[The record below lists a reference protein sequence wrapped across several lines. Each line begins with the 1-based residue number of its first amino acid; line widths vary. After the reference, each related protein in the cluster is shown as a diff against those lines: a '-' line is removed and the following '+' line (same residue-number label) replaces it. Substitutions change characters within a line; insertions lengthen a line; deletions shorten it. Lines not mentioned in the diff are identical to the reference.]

1 MSDWNAAV
9 APLILKLERVFA
21 LSADERQAILSLPAR
36 MTDIKADQD
45 IVRIGDQPSRSC
57 FILEGVACTYKISGE
72 GKRQIVNF
80 HIPGDGPDLQS
91 LYLGVLDVSIGTITP
106 CRVGFVPHEAMR
118 ELCAQYPRIA
128 GALWRETLIDAAIFR
143 EWITNVGQRPA
154 PSRIA
159 HLMCEFVTRF
169 RVVGLADGD
178 TIQFPITQSEIG
190 DATGLSNVH
199 VNRSI
204 QALRKQGL
212 ISLKD
217 GTLTVLD
224 WDGLRH
230 LGDFDPIYLHLR
242 DEAPAAA
249 AG

>member
-1 MSDWNAAV
+1 LSDWNSAV
-9 APLILKLERVFA
+9 APLIMKLERVFA

-45 IVRIGDQPSRSC
+45 IVRLGDRPSRSC
-57 FILEGVACTYKISGE
+57 FILDGMACTYKISGE

-80 HIPGDGPDLQS
+80 HIPGDVPDLQS
-91 LYLGVLDVSIGTITP
+91 IYLGVLDVSIGTITP

-118 ELCAQYPRIA
+118 ELCAKYSRIA

-159 HLMCEFVTRF
+159 HLMCEFVARF
-169 RVVGLADGD
+169 RVVGLADGN

-212 ISLKD
+212 ISLQD
-217 GTLTVLD
+217 STLMVLD
-224 WDGLRH
+224 WERLCEFA
-230 LGDFDPIYLHLR
+230 DFDPIYLHLR
-242 DEAPAAA
+242 DETLAV